1 MNYIKKH
8 KLTCFII
15 LAYTIA
21 IVFGFVIYK
30 MFLGNSGLPVYGDR
44 LDDIQSVPIEEEKYS
59 KIQEEIGAVDYVIKV
74 DKPVL
79 KGRIFNVYIT
89 VGDNV
94 QIANAKALA
103 TRITGILS
111 EEQLKLYDVQVF
123 INKDYKCTLNATGEM
138 DEDGNFTSDVVV
150 SFASDLS
157 KNSEAESF
165 GIGKSEKVDYNSEQK
180 IEIKDDG
187 EYVIY
192 GYTKDK
198 VGATSCSVKV
208 VKKSS
213 ENKNSV
219 STITS
224 ATSNSFPIIG
234 YLRRNTKDF
243 VWTKDR

>member
-1 MNYIKKH
+1 M
-8 KLTCFII
+8 
-15 LAYTIA
+15 
-21 IVFGFVIYK
+21 
-30 MFLGNSGLPVYGDR
+30 
-44 LDDIQSVPIEEEKYS
+44 
-59 KIQEEIGAVDYVIKV
+59 
-74 DKPVL
+74 
-79 KGRIFNVYIT
+79 
-89 VGDNV
+89 
-94 QIANAKALA
+94 
-103 TRITGILS
+103 
-111 EEQLKLYDVQVF
+111 
-123 INKDYKCTLNATGEM
+123 
-138 DEDGNFTSDVVV
+138 
-150 SFASDLS
+150 S

>member
-15 LAYTIA
+15 LAYTIV

-94 QIANAKALA
+94 QIVNAKALA

-123 INKDYKCTLNATGEM
+123 INKDYKCILNATGGM